1 MHQVFDCKR
10 TFFSPR
16 NLTMA
21 KRVFTPGKLDPTRCR
36 YWVWQIL
43 IAALLVGI
51 WVCPGGADV
60 LSDHSAGWDKLAT
73 MDLEELM
80 NVEVTLAS
88 RKEEKLFDTAAAV
101 WVITLEDLR
110 RSGVTSIPEALRLV
124 PGMQVGRIDASK
136 WGISAR
142 GFADRFAQKLLVLID
157 GRSVY
162 NPIFSGVYWEVQD
175 LLLEDVA
182 QIEVIRG
189 PGATLWGA
197 NAVNGIVNIITRS
210 ARDTQGGIV
219 TVGAGSEERGFGGV
233 RYGGMLGEE
242 GHYRVYAKAFS
253 RDDFANA
260 AGGAGNDDWRMARS
274 GFRSDWRLSKGS
286 ALTVQGDLFIGD
298 AGQTLRFPTL
308 EPPFG
313 RLIEDETGMS
323 GGNLLGRWQRSL
335 ERRGD
340 LQLQMYGEQ
349 YARADSLGDWNYEI
363 YDIDFQHRF
372 LWRTGQEIVWGAG
385 YRFSHDETG
394 TSAKFHFDPDSD
406 SAHLFSAFAQDEISL
421 VDDRLRL
428 TFGSKFEHNPYS
440 GFEYQPNARLLWKP
454 HIWQAVWLSATRAV
468 RTPAR
473 ADVDVRINVATFPTV
488 EVLPS
493 VPLDSPSS
501 LVVILGDRSFGA
513 EKLVSLEA
521 GYRFSPTADLFV
533 DLAVFYND
541 YSDLRAGRAVLPY
554 LDEDADPSRFVFEL
568 PVANLMEGRTRGGEL
583 AVDWQLPE
591 HLGRLRA
598 AYTFLDLDLDLDPRA
613 NLESEFLESGSPR
626 HQFLIWAAL
635 NPRSDLQVDGIGR
648 FMGALP
654 KRTNIEQLPYVERL
668 PNRGVDQYLEL
679 DLRIAWRPM
688 RDLEIAVVGQN
699 LLADQHLEAVDTL
712 LDTQPTHVQRGLYG
726 AITWGF

>member
-1 MHQVFDCKR
+1 MTKR
-10 TFFSPR
+10 ASIPKPSDR
-16 NLTMA
+16 
-21 KRVFTPGKLDPTRCR
+21 PPCR
-36 YWVWQIL
+36 HRIWQAL
-43 IAALLVGI
+43 IVALLVGV
-51 WVCPGGADV
+51 WARPGGADA
-60 LSDHSAGWDKLAT
+60 LSGHSATWDELAA
-73 MDLEELM
+73 MGLEELM

-88 RKEEKLFDTAAAV
+88 RKEETLFETAAAV
-101 WVITLEDLR
+101 WVITQEDLR

-142 GFADRFAQKLLVLID
+142 GFADRYAQKLLVLID

-162 NPIFSGVYWEVQD
+162 NPIFAGVYWEVQD

-182 QIEVIRG
+182 QIEVVRG

-210 ARDTQGGIV
+210 ARDTQGRLA
-219 TVGAGSEERGFGGV
+219 TVGLGTEERGFGGV
-233 RYGGMLGEE
+233 RYGGMLGEK

-253 RDDFANA
+253 RDDFVDAF
-260 AGGAGNDDWRMARS
+260 GRAGNDDWQMARG
-274 GFRSDWRLSKGS
+274 GFRGDWQLGEEN
-286 ALTVQGDLFIGD
+286 ALTVQGDLFTGD
-298 AGQTLRFPTL
+298 AGQTLRFSTL

-313 RLIEDETGMS
+313 HLIVDETGMH

-335 ERRGD
+335 ERNGD
-340 LQLQMYGEQ
+340 LQLQLYGEQ
-349 YARADSLGDWNYEI
+349 YARADSLGDWDYAV
-363 YDIDFQHRF
+363 YDIDFQHHF
-372 LWRTGQEIVWGAG
+372 SWRTRQEIIWGAG
-385 YRFSHDETG
+385 YRFSRDHTD
-394 TSAKFHFDPDSD
+394 SSPKFRFDPASD
-406 SAHLFSAFAQDEISL
+406 SAHLVSAFAQDEISL

-428 TFGSKFEHNPYS
+428 TLGSKFERNPYS

-454 HIWQAVWLSATRAV
+454 HVEQTVWLSATRAV

-473 ADVDVRINVATFPTV
+473 ADIDVRLNVATFPTA

-493 VPLDSPSS
+493 VSLDAPPS
-501 LVVILGDRSFGA
+501 LVVILGDRSFDT
-513 EKLVSLEA
+513 EKLLSLEA

-541 YSDLRAGRAVLPY
+541 YGDLRAGRAVLPY
-554 LDEDADPSRFVFEL
+554 LDESADPPRFVFEL

-583 AVDWQLPE
+583 AVDWQFPE
-591 HLGRLRA
+591 RLGRLRA

-613 NLESEFLESGSPR
+613 NIESEFLESGSPR

-635 NPRSDLQVDGIGR
+635 NPRSDLQVDGIAR
-648 FMGALP
+648 FIGALP
-654 KRTNIEQLPYVERL
+654 KRTDQQSLPYVERL
-668 PNRGVDQYLEL
+668 PDRGVDRYLEL
-679 DLRIAWRPM
+679 DLRMAWRPM

-712 LDTQPTHVQRGLYG
+712 LDTQPTAVQRGVYG